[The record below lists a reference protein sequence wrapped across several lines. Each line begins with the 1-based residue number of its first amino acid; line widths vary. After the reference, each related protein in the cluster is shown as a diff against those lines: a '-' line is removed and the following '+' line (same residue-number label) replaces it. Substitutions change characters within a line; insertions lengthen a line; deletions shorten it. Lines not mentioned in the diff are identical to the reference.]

1 MAMTLSTKAF
11 EYFHDPSKYGGEAS
25 RTQQFSNPAID
36 PSLKIFR
43 LKKVLIDLIKS
54 IQRGSNEDVGKLN
67 VELTELLENLT
78 EGELS
83 AIANNKELNKLLTI
97 IILLSRSVLDFNLS
111 INITKL
117 LNAIETTEKRIRQF
131 TLILVILT
139 VILVLI
145 EVLHSLDAY
154 VFG

>member
-1 MAMTLSTKAF
+1 MTFSVEAF
-11 EYFHDPSKYGGEAS
+11 EYFHDPAKYDGEAS

-36 PSLKIFR
+36 LSLKIFR
-43 LKKVLIDLIKS
+43 LKKLYIDLIKS
-54 IQRGSNEDVGKLN
+54 IQRASNEDVGKLN
-67 VELTELLENLT
+67 IELTELLEKLT
-78 EGELS
+78 EGEFR

-97 IILLSRSVLDFNLS
+97 IILLCRSVLDFNLN
-111 INITKL
+111 INVTKL